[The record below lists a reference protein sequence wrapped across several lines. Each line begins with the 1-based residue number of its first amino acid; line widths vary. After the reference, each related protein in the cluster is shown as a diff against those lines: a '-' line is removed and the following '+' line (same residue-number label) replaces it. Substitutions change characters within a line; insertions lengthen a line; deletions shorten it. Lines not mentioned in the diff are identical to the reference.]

1 MLRRALYRWIHSI
14 PNDTQLAVV
23 VGGAEPAQVELISFN
38 SFKSNFNS
46 IKIKFVEN
54 IDDRCCPGRV

>member
-23 VGGAEPAQVELISFN
+23 VGGAEPAQVALNLIQS
-38 SFKSNFNS
+38 
-46 IKIKFVEN
+46 KF
-54 IDDRCCPGRV
+54 